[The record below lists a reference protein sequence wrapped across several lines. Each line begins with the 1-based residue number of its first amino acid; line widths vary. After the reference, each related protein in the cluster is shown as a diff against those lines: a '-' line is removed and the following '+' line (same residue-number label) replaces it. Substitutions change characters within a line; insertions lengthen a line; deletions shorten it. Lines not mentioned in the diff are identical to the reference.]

1 MSLLIVTPEEVKSA
15 LTMEK
20 YIDLMIDAHGK
31 LQKEEAHQPL
41 RTAMVPP
48 HAKGIVACM
57 PAYLG
62 GSEEVMGLK
71 VVTVFHNNHK
81 LGLESH
87 QGVILLLDPESG
99 VIQAVID
106 GREIT
111 AMRTAAASGA
121 ATKYLARE
129 DAHHLAL
136 IGAGVQAHTH
146 LEAISKVR
154 NIKSVTIWNRTRETA
169 EAFAAKY
176 VSTYE
181 ISVVD
186 SIVEATK
193 DADIICTV
201 TASEVPLV
209 DLSMVKPGTHINAV
223 GTATPNARELST
235 DLITTSSLFTDVYE
249 SAMNEAGEIVIPISE
264 GALDPKP
271 KIVELGDLVNKV
283 HPGRVEEKEITIYKS
298 LGVGIQDLA
307 AANYIYEWAKE
318 NSKGN
323 KVEFD

>member
-1 MSLLIVTPEEVKSA
+1 MSLLIVSPEEVKSA

-20 YIDLMIDAHGK
+20 CIDLMIEAHGR
-31 LQKEEAHQPL
+31 LQKDEAHQPL

-48 HAKGIVACM
+48 QAKGIVACM

-62 GSEEVMGLK
+62 GNQEVMGLK
-71 VVTVFHNNHK
+71 VVTVFHENHK
-81 LGLESH
+81 LGLDSH

-99 VIQAVID
+99 VVQAVID

-111 AMRTAAASGA
+111 AIRTAAASGA

-129 DAHHLAL
+129 NAHHLTL

-154 NIKSVTIWNRTRETA
+154 DIKSVTIWNRTRGTA
-169 EAFAAKY
+169 EAFTEKHG
-176 VSTYE
+176 SNYE
-181 ISVVD
+181 IVIAD
-186 SIVEATK
+186 SISEATK
-193 DADIICTV
+193 NADIICTV

-223 GTATPNARELST
+223 GTATPNARELAT
-235 DLITTSSLFTDVYE
+235 DLITASSLFTDVYE
-249 SAMNEAGEIVIPISE
+249 SAINEAGEIVIPIGE
-264 GALDPKP
+264 GALDSKP
-271 KIVELGDLVNKV
+271 NIVELGDLVNNI
-283 HPGRVEEKEITIYKS
+283 HPGRVDENEITIYKS

-307 AANYIYEWAKE
+307 AANYIYEWAKK

-323 KVEFD
+323 NVEFD